1 MLTWVVVQH
10 GKVIDA
16 EARCRGFVGR
26 TLDEVTRLVLSHGDQ
41 IYRVSRFWHTCVDE
55 GPWSECP
62 ACREGEL
69 GLYARAVYYIK
80 AKQK

>member
-10 GKVIDA
+10 GKVVEA
-16 EARCRGFVGR
+16 ETRCRGFIGR

-41 IYRVSRFWHTCVDE
+41 IYRVSLFEHTCVDE
-55 GPWSECP
+55 GPWSDCP
-62 ACREGEL
+62 ACQGSDV
-69 GLYARAVYYIK
+69 GLYSCEMYYIE